1 MFPNAT
7 NITVSPDRQSA
18 VHTGIDD
25 ISDGQTW
32 RVGFIDIYVRSC
44 TKAWHR
50 DTRFVYY
57 RFQKESNDLAEIPRM
72 TCAWSPEGN
81 AVYAAVVRP
90 NLPYSTSELIKF
102 DGRNGLNVIARMPM
116 CLGELHNDDNLS
128 TFSVSN
134 DGKFLT
140 LMLTQHTEND
150 ADPSLFLHCALTLK
164 AVKVLAFPKD
174 CYIFGRDGGAAYFF
188 KHEGQPLGFGA
199 ANLVHKR
206 QIIGNLLGNG
216 TCSFGDGMSF
226 TVAHRVMSRG
236 DGKTIFGYW
245 YCLKRKRGC
254 TITVEFMRKAVAGRC
269 PFDVPDQVAL
279 ASGPVEFS
287 FDGRYIVVGSL
298 FRPPRQKNVRHINGA
313 HRIFIDFTID
323 TSVLANLCGDRLRQ
337 RDFKL
342 AVRKLHFDGHV
353 ACFHSITPHESC
365 GTDQLRMVLHDV
377 VFGNVQM
384 QSYSTEWTAVA
395 LQSGELVPEFP
406 VALYRQPVVDASY
419 VTRNSSW
426 EFASSPESH
435 PFTGEML
442 CKLHGYSF
450 WALAARD
457 AKRTVFSGVKDSFP
471 FFPRN
476 GHVLSRW
483 IRKLE
488 DKVDQIEG
496 SGFECSKQNLDLKKV
511 MPRGRRS
518 WLLFIGRR
526 APEALDLVFQ
536 FCSVNER
543 GFCTIAY
550 PGLCQYA
557 MGNSN
562 IRYGLLEAWI
572 SQTGG
577 PRIRTSNGETCR
589 MEDSALELYMTLTIQ
604 GDTRLL
610 RETVQCY
617 ENGKKGA
624 QGYLFLADR
633 DQSVAEA
640 LREVYN
646 RQSKV
651 QRAKIE
657 ALTVGWEELSVEVK
671 SLPDRQTLSALKIY

>member
-1 MFPNAT
+1 MFPNA
-7 NITVSPDRQSA
+7 NITVSPDGQSA
-18 VHTGIDD
+18 VHTGRDE

-32 RVGFIDIYVRSC
+32 LVGFIDIYVRRW
-44 TKAWHR
+44 TKEWRR
-50 DTRFVYY
+50 DTRFVYH
-57 RFQKESNDLAEIPRM
+57 RSLKGSNDLSVIPRV

-81 AVYAAVVRP
+81 VLYAAVAPP
-90 NLPYSTSELIKF
+90 NLPYSTPAELIKL
-102 DGRNGLNVIARMPM
+102 DGRNGFKFIARMPM
-116 CLGELHNDDNLS
+116 CLGELHDDDILS
-128 TFSVSN
+128 TFSVST

-140 LMLTQHTEND
+140 LMLTQHTGNG
-150 ADPSLFLHCALTLK
+150 AVPSLFLHCALTLK
-164 AVKVLAFPKD
+164 TVKLLTFPKD
-174 CYIFGRDGGAAYFF
+174 CYIFGREGGAAYFF

-206 QIIGNLLGNG
+206 QFIGNLLGNR
-216 TCSFGDGMSF
+216 TVSFGDGMSF
-226 TVAHRVMSRG
+226 TVSHRAMSRG

-254 TITVEFMRKAVAGRC
+254 TITVEFMRKAVVGRG
-269 PFDVPDQVAL
+269 PFDFPDKVAL
-279 ASGPVEFS
+279 GSGPVEFS

-313 HRIFIDFTID
+313 HRTFMDLTID

-337 RDFKL
+337 RDFKR

-353 ACFHSITPHESC
+353 AWFHSIPRHESC
-365 GTDQLRMVLHDV
+365 GTDHLRVVLHDV

-395 LQSGELVPEFP
+395 LDGGELVPEFP
-406 VALYRQPVVDASY
+406 VALCRHPVVDASY
-419 VTRNSSW
+419 ISRISSW

-435 PFTGEML
+435 PFAGEML

-450 WALAARD
+450 LALAARD
-457 AKRTVFSGVKDSFP
+457 SKRTVFSGVKDNIS

-488 DKVDQIEG
+488 EKVVQIEG
-496 SGFECSKQNLDLKKV
+496 SGFEYSKHNLDLEKAKS
-511 MPRGRRS
+511 RGRRS

-557 MGNSN
+557 MGDSN

-577 PRIRTSNGETCR
+577 SRIRAGNGETCR
-589 MEDSALELYMTLTIQ
+589 MEDNALELYMTLTIH

-624 QGYLFLADR
+624 QGDLFLADR

-640 LREVYN
+640 LRELYN

-651 QRAKIE
+651 QRTKIE
-657 ALTVGWEELSVEVK
+657 ALTVG
-671 SLPDRQTLSALKIY
+671 